1 MIKYCK
7 DFHSVSTHI
16 LITLC
21 KEDFLMK
28 RMVSLILAGIL
39 FLAACASSTPQPTP
53 IPTVP
58 PTPLPSPT
66 SAPSPTYGWDSTGWN
81 LVWSDE
87 FNGTVIDPK
96 NWIFDKGGNGWGNV
110 ELEYYTDRTENA
122 RVENGMLVIEA
133 LQEKYEGL
141 NYTSARLNSRGLQ
154 EFTYGRIE
162 ARLKLPYGQGIWP
175 AFWMLGSNASWPLGG
190 EIDIMEFIGKTPDT
204 IYQTVHGPGYSGGKN
219 VGSHIALTVDSLK
232 NDFHVYAIEWQ
243 ENEIRWFIDGM
254 EVFKVTPAQIPA
266 GTQWVYD
273 HNFFI
278 ILNLAVGGGWPGFPD
293 STTVFPQ
300 QLLVDYVRV
309 YQKP

>member
-1 MIKYCK
+1 
-7 DFHSVSTHI
+7 
-16 LITLC
+16 
-21 KEDFLMK
+21 MK

-39 FLAACASSTPQPTP
+39 FLAACASPTPQPTP

-66 SAPSPTYGWDSTGWN
+66 PAPSPTYGWDSTGWN

-87 FNGTVIDPK
+87 FNGTAIDPK
-96 NWIFDKGGNGWGNV
+96 NWKFDKGGSGWGNV
-110 ELEYYTDRTENA
+110 EMEYYTDRPENA

-204 IYQTVHGPGYSGGKN
+204 VYQTVHGPGYSGGKN
-219 VGSHIALTVDSLK
+219 VGSHIALSVDSLK

-243 ENEIRWFIDGM
+243 ENEIRWFIDDQ

-278 ILNLAVGGGWPGFPD
+278 ILNLAVGGGWPGYPD
-293 STTVFPQ
+293 STTIFPQ